1 MQDKFRKLD
10 GTTLEYPLFFP
21 DATRG
26 EVRQLSFED
35 VKKVGIQGILVNTFH
50 LLRLVGKEKT
60 EKAGGIREI
69 IGWDPPS
76 LRQDGASDGHGG
88 ALISDSGGF
97 QVMSI
102 AKKSFGSASDLR
114 GGGTNPVTDEGVT
127 FTMDGIAHHF
137 SPEDSIKYQ
146 MAMRTDLMV
155 VLDDFTPPN
164 ATYEEAL
171 VTVERTTNWA
181 KRCKEE
187 FEREWAKRSSD
198 RSPRSAQGSELG
210 TRRPYLIGVVQGG
223 QYEDLRLKSIKELT
237 EIGFDGYGYGGFP
250 MKDGKFDEAMAKF
263 LAEHLP
269 RDTVL
274 YGLGIG
280 KPDDIVKC
288 VNLGWQIFDCVL
300 PTRDARHGRLYV
312 YTAESIDTIDLPL
325 GKAGVQKDGFYEFYN
340 PRQAKHLEENIPV
353 SSACDC
359 ELCTTLTRAEFATMW
374 RARDER
380 VLRLATIHNLR
391 FYAILMEKLR
401 HSQPLL

>member
-1 MQDKFRKLD
+1 MGKTRYRTCLCRQALLKHTGEYMDSPLRYNHKMQDKFRLLD
-10 GTTLEYPLFFP
+10 GMTLPYPLFFP

-26 EVRQLSFED
+26 EVRQLSFTD
-35 VKKVGIQGILVNTFH
+35 VKKVELPGILVNTFH
-50 LLRLVGKEKT
+50 LLRLVGTEKT
-60 EKAGGIREI
+60 IEAGGIHKYL
-69 IGWDPPS
+69 GWD
-76 LRQDGASDGHGG
+76 GAM
-88 ALISDSGGF
+88 ISDSGGF

-102 AKKSFGSASDLR
+102 AKK
-114 GGGTNPVTDEGVT
+114 GGGNSTVTDEGVT
-127 FTMDGIAHHF
+127 FTIDGVDHHF

-146 MAMRTDLMV
+146 MTMMTDLMV
-155 VLDDFTPPN
+155 VLDDFTPPD

-171 VTVERTTNWA
+171 VTVNRTTLWA

-187 FEREWAKRSSD
+187 FERIMK
-198 RSPRSAQGSELG
+198 
-210 TRRPYLIGVVQGG
+210 TRAGEPRPYMIGVVQGG
-223 QYEDLRLKSIKELT
+223 KYEDLRLKSIKELT
-237 EIGFDGYGYGGFP
+237 EIRFDGYGYGGFP

-263 LAEHLP
+263 MADNLP
-269 RDTVL
+269 KDSVL

-288 VNLGWQIFDCVL
+288 VNCGWQIFDCVL

-312 YTAESIDTIDLPL
+312 YTAESM
-325 GKAGVQKDGFYEFYN
+325 GKIEVQKDGFYEFYN

-353 SSACDC
+353 SPACDC
-359 ELCTTLTRAEFATMW
+359 ELCTTITRTEFATMW

-401 HSQPLL
+401 Q

>member
-26 EVRQLSFED
+26 EVRQLTFDD
-35 VKKVGIQGILVNTFH
+35 VKKVGLPGILVNTFH
-50 LLRLVGKEKT
+50 LLRLVGTEKT
-60 EKAGGIREI
+60 DTAGGIHKYL
-69 IGWDPPS
+69 GWD
-76 LRQDGASDGHGG
+76 GAM
-88 ALISDSGGF
+88 ISDSGGF

-102 AKKSFGSASDLR
+102 AKKY
-114 GGGTNPVTDEGVT
+114 GGNSTVTDEGVT
-127 FTMDGIAHHF
+127 FTIDGVNHHF
-137 SPEDSIKYQ
+137 TPEDSIKYQ
-146 MAMRTDLMV
+146 MAMMTDLMV
-155 VLDDFTPPN
+155 VLDDFTPLGVSH
-164 ATYEEAL
+164 EEAE
-171 VTVERTTNWA
+171 VTVNRTTLWA
-181 KRCKEE
+181 RRCKQE
-187 FEREWAKRSSD
+187 FEMIWEKQRSDLCFLKRK
-198 RSPRSAQGSELG
+198 
-210 TRRPYLIGVVQGG
+210 PYLIGVVQGG
-223 QYEDLRLKSIKELT
+223 EYEDLRLKSIKELT

-250 MKDGKFDEAMAKF
+250 MKDGKFDEKMAKF
-263 LAEHLP
+263 MADNLP
-269 RDTVL
+269 KDTVL

-288 VNLGWQIFDCVL
+288 VNCGWQIFDCVL

-312 YTAESIDTIDLPL
+312 YTDESIDQIN
-325 GKAGVQKDGFYEFYN
+325 VQKDGFYEFYN

-401 HSQPLL
+401 NIK

>member
-1 MQDKFRKLD
+1 MRRELLYPTRPLFVEKLRYTTSMQKNFKKLD
-10 GTTLEYPLFFP
+10 GTTLPYPLFFP

-26 EVRQLSFED
+26 EVRQLSFDD
-35 VKKVGIQGILVNTFH
+35 VKKVGLPGILVNTFH
-50 LLRLVGKEKT
+50 LLRLVGTEKT
-60 EKAGGIREI
+60 LEAGGIHKYL
-69 IGWDPPS
+69 GWD
-76 LRQDGASDGHGG
+76 GAM
-88 ALISDSGGF
+88 ISDSGGF

-102 AKKSFGSASDLR
+102 AKKY
-114 GGGTNPVTDEGVT
+114 GGNSTVTDEGVT
-127 FTMDGIAHHF
+127 FTINGQSHHF

-155 VLDDFTPPN
+155 VLDDFTPPD
-164 ATYEEAL
+164 ATYEEAEE
-171 VTVERTTNWA
+171 TVRRTTLWA

-187 FEREWAKRSSD
+187 FEKIWAQQSSPATAG
-198 RSPRSAQGSELG
+198 RGSELK
-210 TRRPYLIGVVQGG
+210 RHKPYLIGVVQGA
-223 QYEDLRLKSIKELT
+223 YFEDLRRRSMKELT

-250 MKDGKFDEAMAKF
+250 MKDGKFDTVT
-263 LAEHLP
+263 AELIAREVNGRTQGSAP
-269 RDTVL
+269 TLL

-312 YTAESIDTIDLPL
+312 YTAETMDKIE
-325 GKAGVQKDGFYEFYN
+325 VQKEGFYEFYN

-359 ELCTTLTRAEFATMW
+359 ELCTTITRAEFATMW

-401 HSQPLL
+401 K

>member
-26 EVRQLSFED
+26 EVRQLSFDD
-35 VKKVGIQGILVNTFH
+35 VKKVGLPGILVNTFH
-50 LLRLVGKEKT
+50 LLRLVGTEKT
-60 EKAGGIREI
+60 ELAGGIKSHL
-69 IGWDPPS
+69 GWDK
-76 LRQDGASDGHGG
+76 AM
-88 ALISDSGGF
+88 ISDSGGF

-102 AKKSFGSASDLR
+102 AKK
-114 GGGTNPVTDEGVT
+114 GGGNSTVTDEGVT
-127 FTMDGIAHHF
+127 FTIDGIAHHF

-155 VLDDFTPPN
+155 VLDDFTPPD
-164 ATYEEAL
+164 ATHEEAE
-171 VTVERTTNWA
+171 VTVKRTTHWA
-181 KRCKEE
+181 KRCKATFLAEC
-187 FEREWAKRSSD
+187 D
-198 RSPRSAQGSELG
+198 RLG
-210 TRRPYLIGVVQGG
+210 LVEGKRPYLIGVVQGA
-223 QYEDLRLKSIKELT
+223 YFDDLRMRSIKELT

-250 MKDGKFDEAMAKF
+250 MKDGKFDEEMAKF
-263 LAEHLP
+263 LADNLP
-269 RDTVL
+269 KDAVL

-288 VNLGWQIFDCVL
+288 VNCGWQIFDCVL

-312 YTAESIDTIDLPL
+312 YTDESIHLIN
-325 GKAGVQKDGFYEFYN
+325 VQKDGFYEFYN

-374 RARDER
+374 RAKDER

-391 FYAILMEKLR
+391 FYAILMEKLKA
-401 HSQPLL
+401 